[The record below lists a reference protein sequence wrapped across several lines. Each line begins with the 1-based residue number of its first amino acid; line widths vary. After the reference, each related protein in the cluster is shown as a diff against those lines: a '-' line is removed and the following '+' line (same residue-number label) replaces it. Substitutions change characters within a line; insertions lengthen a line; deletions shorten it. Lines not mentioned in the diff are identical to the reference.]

1 MGKINIASLK
11 SCIESANQSF
21 RKIEEEK
28 PFEMHIVSTGKQDNL
43 DSMIR
48 NTQKMLQNLP
58 SFSQTGS

>member
-1 MGKINIASLK
+1 MGKINLSSLK
-11 SCIESANQSF
+11 SCIESANESF

-28 PFEMHIVSTGKQDNL
+28 PFEMHIVSIGKPDNL

-58 SFSQTGS
+58 GFSQTGS